1 MGEEQFKPEVYYS
14 KNGTILTMYTNTN
27 TIYIYKK
34 EKTMS
39 GSGSESSQAT

>member
-14 KNGTILTMYTNTN
+14 KNGTILTMDTDTN

-34 EKTMS
+34 REDDV
-39 GSGSESSQAT
+39 GQRE